1 MTNSQEPV
9 TFKDVAMDFTEE
21 EWRQLDP
28 TQRALHKEVMLE
40 IYDNLVLVAKKLD
53 DCAECG
59 KSFSRSTDLRYHQRI
74 HPGEKPFICDTCGKG
89 FSYNTNL
96 RVHWRV
102 HTGEKP
108 FKCECGKGF
117 PQTSNLRIHQRAHT
131 GERLYTCDKCGKGF
145 SRNIDRQVQQR
156 VHTNVKL

>member
-1 MTNSQEPV
+1 MTSSQEPV

-28 TQRALHKEVMLE
+28 TQGALHKEVMLE

-59 KSFSRSTDLRYHQRI
+59 KRFSRSTDLRYHQRI

-102 HTGEKP
+102 LRER
-108 FKCECGKGF
+108 
-117 PQTSNLRIHQRAHT
+117 NLLSVSVARAPLRAPT
-131 GERLYTCDKCGKGF
+131 FASIRESTLERDSTHV
-145 SRNIDRQVQQR
+145 I
-156 VHTNVKL
+156 NVVRASVRT